1 MRIRRKVLHDAVTI
15 AILFLATGAFLPLVV
30 DPTDTRAATDGSLI
44 MEVIWFV
51 VYVVVVIRLIPHYRR
66 IVALVRANKTLMLL
80 VLLAICSV
88 FWSEFPGL
96 TLRRGVALL
105 ATTLIGIDF
114 AVRYSVRDQV
124 RIVCTV
130 LGVVVLLGII
140 TRIISPGLIPSG
152 DYKSDAWHG
161 LLGYKNEW
169 AGLVVL
175 AAAAVLSWSRSSF
188 RGFIFIAALTLSAF
202 VLVAAT
208 QSIGAMVVLAVILL
222 LTNLFPALRW
232 RWKSL
237 AVAAI
242 ASTLI
247 VLPLSYFLFQNFD
260 KVTDTVGRDPSL
272 TGRTDLWELAFSSIG
287 KRPLYG
293 YGYSAFWD
301 ADSPIANRI
310 REEVNWDAPH
320 AHNGFIDLTLELGV
334 VGLLLLVASYLIA
347 TRRAMDYFRRGVEQE
362 AMWPLVYL
370 TFFFMHQLTEGGIV
384 TGNSIYW
391 ILYVAVCLSVTKVSA
406 IKRHAHKNHRAFD
419 SAIRTP
425 PLNQRLV
432 NN

>member
-1 MRIRRKVLHDAVTI
+1 MRIRRKVLDDLVTMAV
-15 AILFLATGAFLPLVV
+15 LFLATGAFLPLVV

-44 MEVIWFV
+44 MEALWIV

-66 IVALVRANKTLMLL
+66 VLALVCANKALMLL
-80 VLLAICSV
+80 VLLAICSIV
-88 FWSEFPGL
+88 WSEFPGL

-124 RIVCTV
+124 RMVCIVLC
-130 LGVVVLLGII
+130 VVVLLGIA
-140 TRIISPGLIPSG
+140 TRIISPNLIPSG

-175 AAAAVLSWSRSSF
+175 AAVAVLSRSRRSY
-188 RGFIFIAALTLSAF
+188 RGFIFIAALSILAF

-208 QSIGAMVVLAVILL
+208 QSVGALVLLAVVLLL
-222 LTNLFPALRW
+222 SSIFPALKW
-232 RWKSL
+232 RWNIL
-237 AVAAI
+237 TIAAI
-242 ASTLI
+242 VSALT
-247 VLPLSYFLFQNFD
+247 VLPMCYFLFQNFD

-272 TGRTDLWELAFSSIG
+272 TGRTDLWQLAFSSIG
-287 KRPLYG
+287 KSPVYG

-301 ADSPIANRI
+301 ADSPRANRI

-320 AHNGFIDLTLELGV
+320 AHNGFIDLTLELGLA
-334 VGLLLLVASYLIA
+334 GLLLLIA
-347 TRRAMDYFRRGVEQE
+347 GYFIAARRAVNYFLRGVGRE

-370 TFFFMHQLTEGGIV
+370 SFFFLHQLTEGGIV

-391 ILYVAVCLSVTKVSA
+391 ILYVAVCFSVTKVSA
-406 IKRHAHKNHRAFD
+406 FKPHGLKNHRASDSPINTHQFD
-419 SAIRTP
+419 PKHA
-425 PLNQRLV
+425 
-432 NN
+432 